1 MLFFFFFLGFNI
13 YLKVIST
20 FFPIFSRYFFFYY
33 LFLLFC
39 VGGDAGKSASSFRSL
54 FGLVCWL
61 SLEKM
66 SALPVFSFPICS
78 VDAARWPTSPTKSTF
93 GAFENEILGTNSTL
107 NWFWTIEERC
117 PGQAAT
123 LQPLLSLAIYLAMI
137 FDYLVD
143 GRRFRFFHVH
153 SHGNVQNNS
162 NILQSQFK
170 LIKRTLHALA
180 EHI

>member
-1 MLFFFFFLGFNI
+1 MLFFFGGLTFIWKLLAHF
-13 YLKVIST
+13 SP
-20 FFPIFSRYFFFYY
+20 FFPDIFFFI